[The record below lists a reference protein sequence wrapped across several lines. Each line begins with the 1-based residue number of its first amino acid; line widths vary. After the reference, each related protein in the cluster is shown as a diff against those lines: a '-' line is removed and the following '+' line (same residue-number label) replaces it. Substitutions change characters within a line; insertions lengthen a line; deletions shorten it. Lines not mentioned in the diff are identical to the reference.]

1 MTHRLSLGGGW
12 LALFRRPVLLWEAI
26 RAGVAMR
33 AHGGLLPSSVYL
45 DWRVHTAYGA
55 GMSETRQDDLE
66 SYLSW
71 RRRMRALS

>member
-1 MTHRLSLGGGW
+1 MIDGLRLGGGW
-12 LALFRRPVLLWEAI
+12 LRLAGRPVLLWEAI

-33 AHGGLLPSSVYL
+33 SRHGMLPSSEYL

-55 GMSETRQDDLE
+55 GMSETRQEDLE